1 MSPRWSKLLERL
13 GKPLGQPAPAPDIF
27 TAGAVRQGLWHEFR
41 DWEALFQLYGP
52 AADSPWQAFHCP
64 TLFAGID
71 RLRLQP
77 RLTELAPEVSEPQPA
92 GAWQWLGPDSLV
104 LVDLKGAE
112 SVQLAVRMLTECPG
126 GAQLV
131 SAFDHWPAANPVR
144 QTLNESRYVNMTPLL
159 WPPRTVDRSVAID
172 SMDIINSM
180 VTLAPQ
186 VYQRRQA
193 GIASDAPGI
202 WLCDSRRLVAMKPGP
217 GNFDNRYYIDDSIL
231 PGPELLALHKIS
243 RVVLVSISA
252 ENDPSDDLCSFLNG
266 CHGRGMTLSRVAL
279 EQPETW
285 TVPVPLPPP
294 PAVRLAGLKY
304 PKSQV
309 GGFGVKVPVP
319 SESSGGSFAGAGG

>member
-13 GKPLGQPAPAPDIF
+13 GKPLGQKAAAPDIF
-27 TAGAVRQGLWHEFR
+27 ADGRVRQGLWHEFR
-41 DWEALFQLYGP
+41 DWEALYQLYGP
-52 AADSPWQAFHCP
+52 ESASPWQAFHCP

-77 RLTELAPEVSEPQPA
+77 RFTELAPEVIEPQPT
-92 GAWQWLGPDSLV
+92 GAWQWLGPDCLV
-104 LVDLKGAE
+104 LVDLPGGI
-112 SVQLAVRMLTECPG
+112 SVQLAVRMLTESPG

-144 QTLNESRYVNMTPLL
+144 RALNETSYVNMAPLL
-159 WPPRTVDRSVAID
+159 WPPRAVDRSVAID
-172 SMDIINSM
+172 SMDVINSM

-193 GIASDAPGI
+193 GISADAPGV
-202 WLCDSRRLVAMKPGP
+202 WMCDSRRLVAMRPGP

-231 PGPELLALHKIS
+231 PGPALLASQNIS
-243 RVVLVSISA
+243 RVVLVSLSIQ
-252 ENDPSDDLCSFLNG
+252 NDPADDLCSFLHD
-266 CHGRGMTLSRVAL
+266 CHGRGVSLSRVAL
-279 EQPETW
+279 ESPETW
-285 TVPVPLPPP
+285 ALPVPMAPPK
-294 PAVRLAGLKY
+294 AVRLAGWKY